1 MNKVLRFA
9 AYGLC
14 VSLWLFTGCSSNDFP
29 EPDNCDGTLGLTLID
44 TEPVTNCNDTDGRIE
59 VLANGGTEPYEYKL
73 DNGSFQSSEIF
84 DGNVG
89 PGSHIVTVQDAED
102 CVFNL
107 DVEIGILNST
117 LTADKDEEDDT
128 ECLTSNGSV
137 TITASGGV
145 EPYDITLGGTTLNT
159 NPATFINLGPGT
171 YNISVTDDEGCVFPV
186 SATVDQGDTGIDY
199 NNDILPIFQAKCNF
213 SGCHPD
219 NGDWFTYST
228 AKDHASLIKTRT
240 GNGSMPKDD
249 GVGKGGDL
257 SADQIKLIA
266 CWVDGGAP
274 EN

>member
-1 MNKVLRFA
+1 MNTLLKIFSVSM
-9 AYGLC
+9 C

-44 TEPVTNCNDTDGRIE
+44 SEPVTNCNDTDGRIE
-59 VLANGGTEPYEYKL
+59 VLAEGGTEPYAYQL

-137 TITASGGV
+137 TITASGGTA
-145 EPYDITLGGTTLNT
+145 PYDFTLSSTTLST
-159 NPATFINLGPGT
+159 NPSTFSGLAPGV
-171 YNISVTDDEGCVFPV
+171 YSVIVEDAAGCEFPV
-186 SATVDQGDTGIDY
+186 TATVDQGDTGIDY
-199 NNDILPIFQAKCNF
+199 DNDILPIFQAKCNF
-213 SGCHPD
+213 SDCHPD
-219 NGDWFTYST
+219 NGDWFTYSI
-228 AKDHASLIKTRT
+228 AKNNAAIIKTRT

>member
-1 MNKVLRFA
+1 MNTLFKFFTVS
-9 AYGLC
+9 LC
-14 VSLWLFTGCSSNDFP
+14 VSLWLFTGCSSNDLP
-29 EPDNCDGTLGLTLID
+29 EPDNCDGTLNLTLIG
-44 TEPVTNCNDTDGRIE
+44 TNPVTNCDDTDGRIE
-59 VLANGGTEPYEYKL
+59 VLTDGGTEPFVYQL

-84 DGNVG
+84 ELNVG
-89 PGSHIVTVQDAED
+89 PGSHIVTVKDVND

-107 DVEIGILNST
+107 DVEVGILNST
-117 LTADKDEEDDT
+117 LTADKEEEDDT
-128 ECLTSNGSV
+128 DCLTNNGSV
-137 TITASGGV
+137 TITANDGLA
-145 EPYDITLGGTTLNT
+145 PYSITLSGTTITT
-159 NPATFINLGPGT
+159 NPATFENLAPGT
-171 YNISVTDDEGCVFPV
+171 YNFSVTDAEGCVFPV
-186 SATVDQGDTGIDY
+186 AATVDQGATGISY
-199 NNDILPIFQAKCNF
+199 NGTILAILEAKCNF

-228 AKDHASLIKTRT
+228 AKNNASLIKTRT